1 MSKFLPWLT
10 MGLMFIL
17 WSGLAAQYPPILLPS
32 PMEVAQAGAADWGK
46 ILEATQWTAIAAI
59 SGLVIASCIAISLA
73 VAFTRFKWLELA
85 ITPFAVLLQTL
96 PVIVIAPLLVVWL
109 GYGLGVSIV
118 TATLVCFFP
127 LLTSTHM
134 GLSSTPR
141 EGLALFRLHRAS
153 WGQTL
158 LKLRFPY
165 ALPMMFSGLRT
176 AVGLSVIGAIVGEFV
191 GSNGDPANLGY
202 LSMRALRSADTALGF
217 AMIFAAAIL
226 ALFLFTMVR
235 LLEKK
240 MIGPWHSGEQS

>member
-1 MSKFLPWLT
+1 MNRLLPWAT
-10 MGLMFIL
+10 MGLIFIL
-17 WSGLAAQYPPILLPS
+17 WSGLASQYPPILLPS
-32 PMEVAQAGAADWGK
+32 PLEVAQAAAGNWGK

-59 SGLVIASCIAISLA
+59 AGLVIASCIAILLA

-134 GLSSTPR
+134 GLNATPR
-141 EGLALFRLHRAS
+141 EGLALFRMHRAS
-153 WGQTL
+153 WGKTL
-158 LKLRFPY
+158 FKLRFPY

-191 GSNGDPANLGY
+191 GSNGEPANLGY
-202 LSMRALRSADTALGF
+202 LSMRALRSAETALGF
-217 AMIFAAAIL
+217 AMIFAAATL
-226 ALFLFTMVR
+226 ALLLFTAVR